1 VRRSTFSLLLVLG
14 GVAAPP
20 PPAAVLAAQ
29 ASGPRITQPDSSPV
43 FKWRPHAI
51 GFGFFA
57 TLGAHW
63 QLEGVEVGYVRRL
76 EHGLAAVS
84 VSGRL
89 GTFINESAMSGG
101 TQGIGFGGTLAART
115 RMHSVAQFGEDE
127 GGTDIGLDLT
137 FEVTGYTSAG
147 SPQSRVRWMAISVL
161 PAFSLGSGDAAH
173 FGIVV
178 GPTAFLDDGKPVV
191 RGMLA
196 FRGEAPLARRERR
209 P

>member
-1 VRRSTFSLLLVLG
+1 MRRSTFSLLLVLG
-14 GVAAPP
+14 GVAVPTP
-20 PPAAVLAAQ
+20 AVLAQVSDPRTTQ
-29 ASGPRITQPDSSPV
+29 ADSSPA
-43 FKWRPHAI
+43 FKWRPHAL

-63 QLEGVEVGYVRRL
+63 QLEGVEFGYARRL

-84 VSGRL
+84 LSTRV

-101 TQGIGFGGTLAART
+101 TQGIGLGGTLAART

-127 GGTDIGLDLT
+127 VGTDIGLDMT
-137 FEVTGYTSAG
+137 FEVTGYTASG
-147 SPQSRVRWMAISVL
+147 SPQSRVRWMAVSVL
-161 PAFSLGSGDAAH
+161 PAISLGSGDAAH
-173 FGIVV
+173 FGIML
-178 GPTAFLDDGKPVV
+178 GPTAFLGDGKPVV